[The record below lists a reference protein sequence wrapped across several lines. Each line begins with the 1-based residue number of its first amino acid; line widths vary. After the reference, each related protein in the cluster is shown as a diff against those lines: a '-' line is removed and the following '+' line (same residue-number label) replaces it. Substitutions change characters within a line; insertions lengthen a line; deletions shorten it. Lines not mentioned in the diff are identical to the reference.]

1 MSNYES
7 FINRKRVTIRPSGFS
22 VEREVINENLFEFQK
37 DIVRWALRRGRAAIF
52 AGTGLGKTRMQIE
65 WGMNVHRKTGGNIL
79 LLAPLAVAS
88 QTVREGSH
96 LGYELHLCRS
106 QDDVK
111 TGINVANY
119 EMLSHFDTDLF
130 SGIVLD
136 ESSILKS
143 FTGKV
148 RTQLIESFE
157 ETPYRLAC
165 TATPAPN
172 DFMEIGNHAEFLGVM
187 TRTEMLS
194 MFFVHDG
201 GDTSKWRLKG
211 HAEEEFWRWV
221 ASWGVVLEKP
231 SDLGYADDGYNL
243 PPLAINDFVI
253 EVEGEVGNTLSQRQK
268 ARRETVE
275 ERVKAAA
282 EIVNASDKPFI
293 VWCDLN
299 SESELLR
306 KSIPGSVE
314 VKGSDKPA
322 KKEQAMIDFAAGKI
336 RVLITKPKIA
346 GFGMN
351 WQHCADMAFVG
362 LSDSFEQVFQAI
374 RRCYRFGQNHQVN
387 VHMITSSREGATA
400 ENIKRKETDFKKMV
414 SEMVQYTKEITR
426 ADVKAAE
433 RDVTIYEPTD
443 NITIPQWLKT
453 EYFMLSKSA

>member
-1 MSNYES
+1 VGNYES
-7 FINRKRVTIRPSGFS
+7 FINSKRATMPPSGFN
-22 VEREVINENLFEFQK
+22 VMREVINDGLFEFQK

-65 WGMNVHRKTGGNIL
+65 WAMNVHRKTKGDVL

-88 QTVREGSH
+88 QTVTEGQA
-96 LGYELHLCRS
+96 LGYEINLCRS
-106 QDDVK
+106 QADVK
-111 TGINVANY
+111 PGLNIANY
-119 EMLSHFDTDLF
+119 EMLSHFDADSF
-130 SGIVLD
+130 KGIVLD

-148 RTQLIESFE
+148 RTALIESFAN
-157 ETPYRLAC
+157 TPYRLAC

-187 TRTEMLS
+187 GRSEMLS

-201 GDTSKWRLKG
+201 GNTSKWRLKG
-211 HAEEEFWRWV
+211 HAENDFWRWV

-231 SDLGYADDGYNL
+231 SDLDYSDDGYDL
-243 PPLAINDFVI
+243 PPLTINDFVI
-253 EVEGEVGNTLSQRQK
+253 DVEGEYANTLMQRKK

-275 ERVKAAA
+275 ERVAAAA
-282 EIVNASDKPFI
+282 EIVNATDRSFL

-299 SESELLR
+299 IESELLT
-306 KSIPGSVE
+306 KAIPGAVE

-322 KKEQAMIDFAAGKI
+322 KKEQAMKDFAAGKI

-374 RRCYRFGQNHQVN
+374 RRCYRFGQTQPVN
-387 VHMITSSREGATA
+387 VHVITTNREGATA
-400 ENIKRKETDFKKMV
+400 ENIKRKEDDFKKMV
-414 SEMVQYTKEITR
+414 SKMVQYTKDITS
-426 ADVKAAE
+426 ADIKSAE
-433 RDVTIYEPTD
+433 RDVTEYEPTD
-443 NITIPQWLKT
+443 QLVVPNWLKT
-453 EYFMLSKSA
+453 PAEFSVAS